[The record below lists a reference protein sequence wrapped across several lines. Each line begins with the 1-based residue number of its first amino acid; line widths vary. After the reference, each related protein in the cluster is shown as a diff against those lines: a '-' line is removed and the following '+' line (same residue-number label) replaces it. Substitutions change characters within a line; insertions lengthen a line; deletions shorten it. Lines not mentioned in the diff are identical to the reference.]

1 VNKFLVVAASGLGL
15 FALGVGALVL
25 FVRRDHEALPRE
37 EQVYDDF
44 GFAVVGA
51 ERAGGRCTV
60 ELQVANH
67 ARRVP
72 FKMDNFHVRLVDAQ
86 GERYEEQSALATHP
100 KPRIEAGETVVE
112 QHVFDLPPDAR
123 DVRLEVSFVKIP
135 DALDWLFL
143 GKRTWRLP

>member
-1 VNKFLVVAASGLGL
+1 
-15 FALGVGALVL
+15 VL
-25 FVRRDHEALPRE
+25 LLRRDHEAGPRE
-37 EQVYDDF
+37 EQLYDDF

-51 ERAGGRCTV
+51 ARAEGRCTV

-72 FKMDNFHVRLVDAQ
+72 FRMDNFRVRLVDAAGQ
-86 GERYEEQSALATHP
+86 EYEERAELAQ
-100 KPRIEAGETVVE
+100 KPRTQIEAGESVVE
-112 QHVFDLPPDAR
+112 THVFDVPGSAR
-123 DVRLEVSFVKIP
+123 GVVLEVSFGRIP